1 MSFSNQEEYNQFEL
15 TTQLTKRV
23 NMDNY
28 SMFTRVGDG
37 SRRTEISIMRLKDG
51 SRRTVSAYLLHN
63 REYVRFEVNQDL
75 KTKIKEYKI
84 NKELVNKDEFLTA
97 IIK

>member
-1 MSFSNQEEYNQFEL
+1 
-15 TTQLTKRV
+15 
-23 NMDNY
+23 MDNY

-37 SRRTEISIMRLKDG
+37 SRRHEIAVLRLNDG
-51 SRRTVSAYLLHN
+51 SRRTVSAYLLCN

-75 KTKIKEYKI
+75 KTKIKKYKI